1 MGTDWVAP
9 ATRLVVEDLTVETA
23 DGQRVLLDS
32 ISLSVEPGER
42 VAVVGASDA
51 GKTLLGR
58 AIVHDLP
65 EGIKTTGG
73 SVRLK
78 SVEDHRERNTERLLS
93 GRAWAT
99 MLPQIGSSAIPPL
112 VRIGSLIR
120 DVISWC
126 PGCDQ
131 ASEALTQEC
140 ERLLAAVGLGD
151 TPNVHLQRA
160 HELSGG
166 MAARVAC
173 AAALATRPSIL
184 VLDEPTS
191 GLDPVTR
198 KAIASLFR
206 SFNQLHGV
214 SLILTTHDVWLAVSL
229 CERVFVL
236 RQGQHVG
243 SYQASEV
250 EALPTESYAG
260 RLFSP
265 LRKPADIRRTST
277 YCPKGEGPV
286 TSAVEAEGIKVVFR
300 AGLWRGAATVALNEV
315 SMAIVPG
322 TALGVV
328 GPSGSGKSTL
338 VLTCA
343 GLLRPNMGRVMH
355 EGLDVYG
362 DRSRGHTSQRFVQ
375 MVFQNPFAALNP
387 RRTIGDSLSVMLR
400 RRKGVTAGTSGGTQA
415 YLDLVKLPS
424 AVSTE
429 VPGRLS
435 GGECQRAC
443 IAACLA
449 AGAHTLILDKP
460 LNMLDPIVQEEII
473 ELLVSL
479 REDGSLSYLLVSH
492 DLALVSRL
500 CEHVLVLSEG
510 TVVETGTT
518 MEMLKNPKHRV
529 TQELVGA
536 YPWRSSL

>member
-9 ATRLVVEDLTVETA
+9 ATRLVVEDLTVKTA
-23 DGQRVLLDS
+23 DGQRVLVDT

-42 VAVVGASDA
+42 VAVVGASGA

-65 EGIKTTGG
+65 EGLQKTSGT
-73 SVRLK
+73 VCLK
-78 SVEDHRERNTERLLS
+78 AVEDHRERSTEPLLS
-93 GRAWAT
+93 GRACAT

-112 VRIGSLIR
+112 ARVGSLIR

-126 PGCDQ
+126 PSRDQ
-131 ASEALTQEC
+131 SSDAVMQEC
-140 ERLLAAVGLGD
+140 EQLLTAVGLGD
-151 TPNVHLQRA
+151 TPNVHLRRA

-198 KAIASLFR
+198 KAIASLLH

-214 SLILTTHDVWLAVSL
+214 SLILTTHDVWLAASL
-229 CERVFVL
+229 CERVLVL
-236 RQGQHVG
+236 RQGQLVG
-243 SYQASEV
+243 SYQTSEI

-265 LRKPADIRRTST
+265 LRKPTDIRRTSS
-277 YCPKGEGPV
+277 YCPRGKGTV
-286 TSAVEAEGIKVVFR
+286 TSAVEAEDIKVVFR
-300 AGLWRGAATVALNEV
+300 AGLWRGVATVALNDV

-338 VLTCA
+338 ALTCA

-362 DRSRGHTSQRFVQ
+362 DRSRRRTSQRFVQ

-387 RRTIGDSLSVMLR
+387 RRTIGESISIMLR
-400 RRKGVTAGTSGGTQA
+400 RRKGDTARTAGGTHA
-415 YLDLVKLPS
+415 YLDLVRLPS

-449 AGAHTLILDKP
+449 AGAHTLILDEP

-492 DLALVSRL
+492 DFALVSRL
-500 CEHVLVLSEG
+500 CEQVLVLSEG

-518 MEMLKNPKHRV
+518 TEMLENPKHRI

-536 YPWRSSL
+536 CPWRSSL

>member
-9 ATRLVVEDLTVETA
+9 ATRLVVQDLTVETA
-23 DGQRVLLDS
+23 DGQRVLLDT

-42 VAVVGASDA
+42 VAVVGASGA

-58 AIVHDLP
+58 SIVRDLP
-65 EGIKTTGG
+65 EGVRPKSG
-73 SVRLK
+73 SVQLDTVNGR
-78 SVEDHRERNTERLLS
+78 REQNAEPLLG
-93 GRAWAT
+93 GRGWAT
-99 MLPQIGSSAIPPL
+99 MVPQIGSSAIPPL
-112 VRIGSLIR
+112 ARVGSLIR

-140 ERLLAAVGLGD
+140 EQLLAAVGLGD
-151 TPNVHLQRA
+151 TPNIRLRRA

-191 GLDPVTR
+191 GLDPITR
-198 KAIASLFR
+198 KAIASLLR

-214 SLILTTHDVWLAVSL
+214 SLILTTHDVWLATNL
-229 CERVFVL
+229 CERVLVL
-236 RQGQHVG
+236 RGGKLVG

-250 EALPTESYAG
+250 EALPIESYAG

-265 LRKPADIRRTST
+265 LRKPTDIRRTST
-277 YCPKGEGPV
+277 SRARGDGDANA
-286 TSAVEAEGIKVVFR
+286 AVEAKEIKVVFR
-300 AGLWRGAATVALNEV
+300 TGLWRGAATVALNGV
-315 SMAIVPG
+315 SMAIPPG
-322 TALGVV
+322 SALGVV

-338 VLTCA
+338 ALTCA
-343 GLLRPNMGRVMH
+343 GLLRPNTGHVMH
-355 EGLDVYG
+355 EGLDVYE
-362 DRSRGHTSQRFVQ
+362 RSGRRRTSDQLVQ

-387 RRTIGDSLSVMLR
+387 CRTIGDSIAVMLR
-400 RRKGVTAGTSGGTQA
+400 RRKGDAAARAGGTRA
-415 YLDLVKLPS
+415 YLDLVRLPS

-449 AGAHTLILDKP
+449 AGARTLILDEP

-473 ELLVSL
+473 ELLASL
-479 REDGSLSYLLVSH
+479 REDQCLSYLLVSH
-492 DLALVSRL
+492 DFALVSRL
-500 CEHVLVLSEG
+500 CEHVLL
-510 TVVETGTT
+510 
-518 MEMLKNPKHRV
+518 NP
-529 TQELVGA
+529 A
-536 YPWRSSL
+536 